1 MKERAPGK
9 AIKYVVVCLLG
20 MVLVTAL
27 LYVIHVSTLRRDFES
42 ALSLPEDAE
51 YTVTVGSVL
60 GRDEFSVTGGLA
72 NRIISELDSLSCAG
86 RVGREAWQPKE
97 GDYDLFI
104 TSEETGLTTITLF
117 SGGERGELVCPNG
130 NIELGGTEGL
140 YQLVENALNAG
151 GLYPEGSAMLWPRF
165 TAAEFS
171 QAIVTSDKVYSQPGF
186 GSAPYPYCSLEGQYC
201 LVLAQCI
208 AGTENQWSSGSWNEF
223 MDDGW
228 VLIAF
233 FSPEM
238 PANLGWVPLECCT
251 EYTEETKSQ
260 MRGVFSAR
268 EGAKVYDADGKASGR
283 TAKENDIY
291 YIVDGVPDENGL
303 ISLGWVGTGMTVKL
317 SAGDL
322 IYPEVGL
329 DYFDGVL
336 PPGEAE

>member
-27 LYVIHVSTLRRDFES
+27 LYVMHVTSLRRDFES

-140 YQLVENALNAG
+140 YQLVET
-151 GLYPEGSAMLWPRF
+151 R
-165 TAAEFS
+165 
-171 QAIVTSDKVYSQPGF
+171 
-186 GSAPYPYCSLEGQYC
+186 
-201 LVLAQCI
+201 
-208 AGTENQWSSGSWNEF
+208 
-223 MDDGW
+223 
-228 VLIAF
+228 
-233 FSPEM
+233 
-238 PANLGWVPLECCT
+238 
-251 EYTEETKSQ
+251 
-260 MRGVFSAR
+260 
-268 EGAKVYDADGKASGR
+268 
-283 TAKENDIY
+283 
-291 YIVDGVPDENGL
+291 
-303 ISLGWVGTGMTVKL
+303 
-317 SAGDL
+317 
-322 IYPEVGL
+322 
-329 DYFDGVL
+329 
-336 PPGEAE
+336 